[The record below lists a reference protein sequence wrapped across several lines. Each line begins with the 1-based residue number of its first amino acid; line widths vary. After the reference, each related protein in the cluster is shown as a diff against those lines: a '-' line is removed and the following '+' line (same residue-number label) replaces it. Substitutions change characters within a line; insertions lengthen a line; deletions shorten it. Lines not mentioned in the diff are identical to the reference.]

1 MPVCGRR
8 QEARRAAG
16 AGKGRAARIDDNPT
30 MDLRRE
36 AGILSRFYAARKPG
50 SVRAWPHPR
59 EAAEGMLF
67 FENADERVTT
77 RKILDFSIS
86 WKTLTSQYYE
96 FLSKVVGDPIMKQRF
111 RLMASEER
119 DHRKILRKYRRELC
133 GKGETLMTEDEV
145 RGQRARFTFLEVNDR
160 PTLQVAVDCVLAA
173 ESESNRFFTVAS
185 GKIEN
190 REGRIFLRLLAEEGL
205 IHRSM
210 VDELME
216 YANSRDIRFSKNSAA
231 IAQAARR

>member
-1 MPVCGRR
+1 M
-8 QEARRAAG
+8 G
-16 AGKGRAARIDDNPT
+16 A
-30 MDLRRE
+30 
-36 AGILSRFYAARKPG
+36 
-50 SVRAWPHPR
+50 HPMSS
-59 EAAEGMLF
+59 ESTLTATSPASGNETG
-67 FENADERVTT
+67 
-77 RKILDFSIS
+77 KILDLSIF

-133 GKGETLMTEDEV
+133 GRGDNTLTEDDV
-145 RGQRARFTFLEVNDR
+145 KVQRGRFTFLEVNDR
-160 PTLQVAVDCVLAA
+160 PTLQVTVDCIMEA
-173 ESESNRFFTVAS
+173 ENESNRFFTIAS

-210 VDELME
+210 VEELME
-216 YANSRDIRFSKNSAA
+216 YANSREIKFSKNSAA
-231 IAQAARR
+231 IAAAARR

>member
-1 MPVCGRR
+1 
-8 QEARRAAG
+8 
-16 AGKGRAARIDDNPT
+16 
-30 MDLRRE
+30 
-36 AGILSRFYAARKPG
+36 
-50 SVRAWPHPR
+50 
-59 EAAEGMLF
+59 MLF
-67 FENADERVTT
+67 FDDADDRLTT
-77 RKILDFSIS
+77 RRILDYSIS

-133 GKGETLMTEDEV
+133 GRGEQTLTDADQRDQKG
-145 RGQRARFTFLEVNDR
+145 RFVFLEVNDR
-160 PTLQVAVDCVLAA
+160 PTLQVAVDCILEA
-173 ESESNRFFTVAS
+173 EDVSCRFFTVAS

-205 IHRSM
+205 IHKSM
-210 VDELME
+210 VEELME
-216 YANSRDIRFSKNSAA
+216 YADGRDIRFSKNSAA

>member
-1 MPVCGRR
+1 M
-8 QEARRAAG
+8 QATATE
-16 AGKGRAARIDDNPT
+16 T
-30 MDLRRE
+30 RE
-36 AGILSRFYAARKPG
+36 T
-50 SVRAWPHPR
+50 
-59 EAAEGMLF
+59 MLF
-67 FENADERVTT
+67 FDTADEKVAT
-77 RKILDFSIS
+77 RRILDFSIS

-133 GKGETLMTEDEV
+133 GRGDSTLTEEDV
-145 RGQRARFTFLEVNDR
+145 KVQRARFTFLEVNDR
-160 PTLQVAVDCVLAA
+160 PTLQVAIDCIM
-173 ESESNRFFTVAS
+173 ESETESNRFFTIAS

-210 VDELME
+210 VEELME
-216 YANSRDIRFSKNSAA
+216 YAEGRDIRFSKNSAA
-231 IAQAARR
+231 IAAAAKR

>member
-1 MPVCGRR
+1 MDCGGD
-8 QEARRAAG
+8 ACIIAG
-16 AGKGRAARIDDNPT
+16 FPADPWNEIHMQATALEPDQR
-30 MDLRRE
+30 
-36 AGILSRFYAARKPG
+36 
-50 SVRAWPHPR
+50 
-59 EAAEGMLF
+59 MLF
-67 FENADERVTT
+67 FDTADERVTT
-77 RKILDFSIS
+77 RRVLDYSIS

-133 GKGETLMTEDEV
+133 GRGESTLTEDDV
-145 RGQRARFTFLEVNDR
+145 KTQRSRFTFLEVNDR
-160 PTLQVAVDCVLAA
+160 PTLQVAVDCIMEA
-173 ESESNRFFTVAS
+173 ENDSNRFFTLSS

-210 VDELME
+210 VEELME
-216 YANSRDIRFSKNSAA
+216 YAAGREVRFSKNSAA
-231 IAQAARR
+231 IAAAARR

>member
-1 MPVCGRR
+1 MQTMAVETAPVP
-8 QEARRAAG
+8 
-16 AGKGRAARIDDNPT
+16 I
-30 MDLRRE
+30 
-36 AGILSRFYAARKPG
+36 
-50 SVRAWPHPR
+50 
-59 EAAEGMLF
+59 LF
-67 FENADERVTT
+67 FDSVDERITT
-77 RKILDFSIS
+77 KRILDFSIS

-133 GKGETLMTEDEV
+133 GRGETTLTEDDV
-145 RGQRARFTFLEVNDR
+145 RTQRVRFTFLEVNDR
-160 PTLQVAVDCVLAA
+160 ATLQVAVDCIVEA
-173 ESESNRFFTVAS
+173 EYESNRFFTLAS

-210 VDELME
+210 VEELME
-216 YANSRDIRFSKNSAA
+216 YADSREVRFSKNSAA
-231 IAQAARR
+231 IAAAAKR